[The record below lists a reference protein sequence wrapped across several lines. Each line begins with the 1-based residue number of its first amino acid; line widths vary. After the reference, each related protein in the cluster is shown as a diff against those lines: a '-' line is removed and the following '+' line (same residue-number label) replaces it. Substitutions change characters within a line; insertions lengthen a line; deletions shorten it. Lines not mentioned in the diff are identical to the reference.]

1 MKKFIATFAAVAAIG
16 LGSAAMAQNAMS
28 GDAMHGDAMHGDAM
42 HSDAMHGDAMMPT
55 AVCRAA
61 MKGETAN
68 THMGADDLM
77 CKKFDL
83 AKAKATFEKMMM
95 ALPGEPTQADVD
107 AAWQKAFGNANL
119 IGQRP

>member
-42 HSDAMHGDAMMPT
+42 HSAMTMPT

-68 THMGADDLM
+68 THMGSDDLM

-95 ALPGEPTQADVD
+95 ALPGQPTQADVD
-107 AAWQKAFGNANL
+107 AAWEKAFGNANL
-119 IGQRP
+119 IGQHPG

>member
-1 MKKFIATFAAVAAIG
+1 MKKFIAAVAAVAAIG
-16 LGSAAMAQNAMS
+16 MGSAAMAQSAMS
-28 GDAMHGDAMHGDAM
+28 GDAMHGDAMHA
-42 HSDAMHGDAMMPT
+42 DAMMPT

-95 ALPGEPTQADVD
+95 ATPGQPTQAQVD
-107 AAWQKAFGNANL
+107 AAWQKAFGSAYVSGPGN
-119 IGQRP
+119 

>member
-1 MKKFIATFAAVAAIG
+1 MKKLLATFAAVAAIG

-28 GDAMHGDAMHGDAM
+28 GDAMHGDAMHSAM
-42 HSDAMHGDAMMPT
+42 TMPT

-68 THMGADDLM
+68 THMGSDDLM

-95 ALPGEPTQADVD
+95 ALPGQPTQADVD
-107 AAWQKAFGNANL
+107 AAWEKAFGGANL
-119 IGQRP
+119 IGQHPG

>member
-1 MKKFIATFAAVAAIG
+1 MKKLLATFAAVAAIG

-28 GDAMHGDAMHGDAM
+28 GDAMHGDAMHSAM
-42 HSDAMHGDAMMPT
+42 TMPT
-55 AVCRAA
+55 AVCRPA

-95 ALPGEPTQADVD
+95 ALPGQPTQADVD
-107 AAWQKAFGNANL
+107 AAWEKAFGNANL
-119 IGQRP
+119 IGQHPG